1 MTAGAERADRPIRVL
16 FVCTG
21 NSARSQIAEALLRR
35 IGGPDFAVESAGTQ
49 PRGVHP
55 LAIRVLAEIGID
67 WLAAQSKSV
76 TDFGDDSF
84 DYVITVCDRAR
95 QSCPVF
101 PGSYGSLHWGL
112 VDPAEVEGTDEEKL
126 TVFRRTR
133 LELAQR
139 IRPFVEAALRDA
151 GRKRPALLA

>member
-1 MTAGAERADRPIRVL
+1 VTGGGTLTGEPIRVL

-21 NSARSQIAEALLRR
+21 NSARSQIAEALLQR
-35 IGGPDFAVESAGTQ
+35 IGGPDFAVQSAGTQ

-67 WLAAQSKSV
+67 WRGARSTSV

-101 PGSYGSLHWGL
+101 PGSYESLHWGL
-112 VDPAEVEGTDEEKL
+112 VDPSEIEGTEDEKL
-126 TVFRRTR
+126 AAFRRTR

-139 IRPFVEAALRDA
+139 IRPFVEAALYA
-151 GRKRPALLA
+151 SGRARPVALR